1 MKVAVNLLLVAGCF
15 ASVQAFAQID
25 EPDINADCVKAGI
38 YAAAGKVAYQQG
50 DMGKARD
57 IFRNQVAWSEFCHK
71 PQDQIATAY
80 NNIALTYIKQ
90 GDYLKAKAW
99 LMLAPADKKSQY
111 NLSQMQPKLAALPPA
126 ESPAGIY
133 WQYAGFGSWNI
144 LEVKAEEAQFKIDFS
159 GLYMGQMSLYYGP
172 NMGEFSV
179 VTAIKDNHAIYHET
193 DDAAVAGGECSV
205 DMNFTPQS
213 VKLHTTHDCGFGHNV
228 QAEGEFV
235 RVTQ

>member
-25 EPDINADCVKAGI
+25 EPDIEADCVKAGI
-38 YAAAGKVAYQQG
+38 YASAGKVAYSQG
-50 DMGKARD
+50 DMGKARE

-90 GDYLKAKAW
+90 GDLLKAKAW

-111 NLSQMQPKLAALPPA
+111 NLSLIQPKLDAMPP
-126 ESPAGIY
+126 SQNPAGLY
-133 WQYAGFGSWNI
+133 WQYAGFGSWNL

-172 NMGEFSV
+172 NIGEFSV
-179 VTAIKDNHAIYHET
+179 VTAIKDNHAVYHET
-193 DDAAVAGGECSV
+193 DDASAGGGECSV
-205 DMNFTPQS
+205 EMNFAPQS
-213 VKLHTTHDCGFGHNV
+213 VNLHTLNDCGFGHNV
-228 QAEGEFV
+228 RAEGEFV
-235 RVTQ
+235 RVTP

>member
-15 ASVQAFAQID
+15 ASVEAFAQID
-25 EPDINADCVKAGI
+25 EPDIANDCVKAGI

-50 DMGKARD
+50 DIAKARE

-111 NLSQMQPKLAALPPA
+111 NLGQIQPKLDALPQP
-126 ESPAGIY
+126 ESPAGVY
-133 WQYAGFGSWNI
+133 WQYAGFGSWN
-144 LEVKAEEAQFKIDFS
+144 LVEVKAEEAQFKIDFT
-159 GLYMGQMSLYYGP
+159 GMYMGQMSLYYGP
-172 NMGEFSV
+172 NTGDFSV
-179 VTAIKDNHAIYHET
+179 VTAVKDNYAVYHEA
-193 DDAAVAGGECSV
+193 DDASAGGGQCSV
-205 DMNFTPQS
+205 DMKFDAAS
-213 VKLHTTHDCGFGHNV
+213 VMLHTTGDCGFGQNV
-228 QAEGEFV
+228 RAEGRFV

>member
-25 EPDINADCVKAGI
+25 EPDIDADCVKAGI

-50 DMGKARD
+50 DITKARD

-80 NNIALTYIKQ
+80 NNIALPYIKQ

-111 NLSQMQPKLAALPPA
+111 NLSLIQPKLDALPKP
-126 ESPAGIY
+126 ESPAGTY
-133 WQYAGFGSWNI
+133 WQYAGFGSWDL
-144 LEVKAEEAQFKIDFS
+144 LEVKAEEAQFKIDFT
-159 GLYMGQMSLYYGP
+159 GLYMGRMSLYYGP
-172 NMGEFSV
+172 NTGDFSV
-179 VTAIKDNHAIYHET
+179 VTAIKDNHAVYHEA
-193 DDAAVAGGECSV
+193 DDASAGGGECSV
-205 DMNFTPQS
+205 DMNFDAAS
-213 VKLHTTHDCGFGHNV
+213 VMLHTTGDCGFGQNV
-228 QAEGEFV
+228 RAEGPFV

>member
-25 EPDINADCVKAGI
+25 EPDIEADCVKAGI
-38 YAAAGKVAYQQG
+38 YASAGKVAYSQG
-50 DMGKARD
+50 DMGKARE

-90 GDYLKAKAW
+90 GDLMKAKAW

-111 NLSQMQPKLAALPPA
+111 NLSLIQPKLDAMPPSQ
-126 ESPAGIY
+126 SPAGLY
-133 WQYAGFGSWNI
+133 WQYAGFGSWNL

-172 NMGEFSV
+172 NIGEFSV
-179 VTAIKDNHAIYHET
+179 VTAIKDNHAVYHET
-193 DDAAVAGGECSV
+193 DDASAGGGECSV
-205 DMNFTPQS
+205 EMNFAPQS
-213 VKLHTTHDCGFGHNV
+213 VNLHTLNDCGFGHNV
-228 QAEGEFV
+228 RAEGEFV
-235 RVTQ
+235 RVTP

>member
-25 EPDINADCVKAGI
+25 EPDIEADCVKAGI
-38 YAAAGKVAYQQG
+38 YASAGKVAYSQG
-50 DMGKARD
+50 DMGKARE

-90 GDYLKAKAW
+90 GDLLKAKAW

-111 NLSQMQPKLAALPPA
+111 NLSLIQPKLDTMPPSQ
-126 ESPAGIY
+126 SPAGLY
-133 WQYAGFGSWNI
+133 WQYAGFGSWNL

-172 NMGEFSV
+172 NIGEFSV
-179 VTAIKDNHAIYHET
+179 VTAIKDNHAVYHET
-193 DDAAVAGGECSV
+193 DDASAGGGECSV
-205 DMNFTPQS
+205 EMNFAPQS
-213 VKLHTTHDCGFGHNV
+213 VNLHTLNDCGFGHNV
-228 QAEGEFV
+228 RAEGEFV
-235 RVTQ
+235 RVTP